1 MTKVV
6 ITFFLGLFGF
16 FVMMFVGETA
26 GLPAEFAALSV
37 YFFLCQFFLSR
48 NHPDAHRKDW
58 RIMLLL
64 DGVML
69 VTVLIMVKSENW
81 DTILSQGIGA
91 LLSTCGGTYA
101 GAVVASVTAKRT
113 VARP

>member
-1 MTKVV
+1 MTKVLL
-6 ITFFLGLFGF
+6 TFFLGLFS
-16 FVMMFVGETA
+16 FVVFMFVGETA
-26 GLPAEFAALSV
+26 GLPAAFAALSV

-48 NHPDAHRKDW
+48 NHADAHRKDW

-69 VTVLIMVKSENW
+69 VSVLIMVAVEKW
-81 DTILSQGIGA
+81 DVILSQGPGM

-113 VARP
+113 AARP

>member
-1 MTKVV
+1 MTKVLL
-6 ITFFLGLFGF
+6 TFFLGLFS
-16 FVMMFVGETA
+16 FVVFMFVGETA
-26 GLPAEFAALSV
+26 GLPAAFAALSV

-69 VTVLIMVKSENW
+69 VLVLIMIKAENW
-81 DTILSQGIGA
+81 DVVLSQGVGA

>member
-1 MTKVV
+1 MTKVA
-6 ITFFLGLFGF
+6 ITFFLGLFSF
-16 FVMMFVGETA
+16 LVFMFVGESA
-26 GLPAEFAALSV
+26 GLPASFAALSV

-58 RIMLLL
+58 RMMLLL

-69 VTVLIMVKSENW
+69 VLFLIMVKSGNW
-81 DTILSQGIGA
+81 DTVLTQGIGA

-101 GAVVASVTAKRT
+101 GAVVASITAKRT
-113 VARP
+113 AARP

>member
-1 MTKVV
+1 MTKVA
-6 ITFFLGLFGF
+6 ITFFLGLFSF
-16 FVMMFVGETA
+16 LLFMFVGESA
-26 GLPAEFAALSV
+26 GLPAAFAALSV

-48 NHPDAHRKDW
+48 NHADAHRKDW
-58 RIMLLL
+58 RVMLLL

-69 VTVLIMVKSENW
+69 VTVLIMVTGGNW

>member
-1 MTKVV
+1 MTKVA
-6 ITFFLGLFGF
+6 ITFLLGLFSF
-16 FVMMFVGETA
+16 LVFMFVGESA
-26 GLPAEFAALSV
+26 GLPAAFAALSV

-69 VTVLIMVKSENW
+69 VTVLIMVAGGNW
-81 DTILSQGIGA
+81 DTVLTQGIGA

-101 GAVVASVTAKRT
+101 GAVVASVTAKRKA
-113 VARP
+113 ARP